1 MKKYIKIFALF
12 ILIIATSCEDVID
25 VKVPNSEPRL
35 VVEAFLDWQKGTS
48 GNNQTIKLSTSTPY
62 FDTNTNNNVVGATV
76 KVTNNN
82 TNDEYVF
89 VDQNDGTY
97 TITNFLPIINNS
109 YTLEIVYNGE
119 TYTANESLISV
130 PEIKRTE
137 QSLDG
142 GFDDEVLD
150 VSIFWDDPI
159 DQENYYL
166 LKLIEEGDLFPILE
180 DDSDEFSNGNEMNEF
195 FEKDKDEND
204 DQEEFNPG
212 DTVDITLYG
221 ISERYHNYIQ
231 ILIEQ
236 YDSGGDPFSQVPAEI
251 KGNCINISN
260 PDNYAFGYFR
270 LTEYDIVNYTFE

>member
-1 MKKYIKIFALF
+1 MKKHIKLFALSF
-12 ILIIATSCEDVID
+12 LIIMTSCEDVID
-25 VKVPNSEPRL
+25 VNVPNSEPRL
-35 VVEAFLDWQKGTS
+35 VVEAFLDWEKGTT

-62 FDTNTNNNVVGATV
+62 FDTNINNNVVGASV

-97 TITNFLPIINNS
+97 TITNFVPIINNS
-109 YTLEIVYNGE
+109 YALEIVYNGE

-212 DTVDITLYG
+212 DTVNITLYG

-270 LTEYDIVNYTFE
+270 LTEYDTVNYTFE